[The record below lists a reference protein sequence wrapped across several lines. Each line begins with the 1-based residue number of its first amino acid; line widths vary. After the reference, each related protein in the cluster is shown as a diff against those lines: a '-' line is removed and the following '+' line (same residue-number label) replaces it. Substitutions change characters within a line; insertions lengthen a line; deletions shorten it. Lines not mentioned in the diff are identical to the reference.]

1 MVALKSVNMRRQYLA
16 VGVLYEILGFV
27 GSYDLKRCA
36 LIMCF
41 HNFVVLKIRV
51 ITV

>member
-1 MVALKSVNMRRQYLA
+1 MVVLKSVNMRRQYLA
-16 VGVLYEILGFV
+16 GGVLYEILGFV
-27 GSYDLKRCA
+27 GSYD
-36 LIMCF
+36 I